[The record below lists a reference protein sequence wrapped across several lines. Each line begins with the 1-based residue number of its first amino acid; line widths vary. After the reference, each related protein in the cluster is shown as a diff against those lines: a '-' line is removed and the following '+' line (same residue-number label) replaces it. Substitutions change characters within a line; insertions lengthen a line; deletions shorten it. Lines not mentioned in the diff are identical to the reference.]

1 LLAENAEVRI
11 KELARRGLDKDSNDF
26 IDENAET
33 SENDEL
39 KLKDPRGKIRLT
51 CAAVAAAV
59 ARVSAEADFANQR
72 GGVYEQLDR
81 VGQTMDVSISDIKS
95 NVTNANAES
104 AEQLPSMELE
114 GNCVGTPSRVSAIA
128 RQTSEL
134 IAQMASTTVDI
145 NGEKVS
151 TVASTPPKQ
160 RAVAGSS
167 TSTTAS
173 SRTATSLSGG
183 TLAMMTESLD
193 EGIVDYKSEDGTVR
207 GTGAAGVSSTT
218 QVKQTNLVWSTDT
231 LLTDRW
237 ELVMLSTLARSQPPD
252 LAGALSRVRR
262 RRELEIERAKIRD
275 FGDFDELSNP
285 ESSDSIDSD
294 ALLDHLLALEGG
306 KPLFDAAMGTYDLRT
321 AFLVGQKG
329 TCCISQIPDDCLP
342 IQY

>member
-1 LLAENAEVRI
+1 MLAENAEVRI

-81 VGQTMDVSISDIKS
+81 VGQTMDVSISGIKS

-145 NGEKVS
+145 NGIIRIAILGKRS
-151 TVASTPPKQ
+151 LFPFM
-160 RAVAGSS
+160 
-167 TSTTAS
+167 
-173 SRTATSLSGG
+173 TSL
-183 TLAMMTESLD
+183 LVPALCR
-193 EGIVDYKSEDGTVR
+193 VCEDCR
-207 GTGAAGVSSTT
+207 
-218 QVKQTNLVWSTDT
+218 
-231 LLTDRW
+231 
-237 ELVMLSTLARSQPPD
+237 
-252 LAGALSRVRR
+252 
-262 RRELEIERAKIRD
+262 
-275 FGDFDELSNP
+275 
-285 ESSDSIDSD
+285 
-294 ALLDHLLALEGG
+294 
-306 KPLFDAAMGTYDLRT
+306 
-321 AFLVGQKG
+321 
-329 TCCISQIPDDCLP
+329 
-342 IQY
+342 